1 MDSITLTADLDA
13 LAPISSFIA
22 TATERVGL
30 DERTAWQIQLAVD
43 EAATN
48 IIQHAYDQD
57 APGDLTLSWHC
68 EGNKFV
74 VSLHDYGRQF
84 DPQRVPSP
92 DISSPLEERQVGGL
106 GIYLITHLMDEVHFT
121 FDPQEGNRLTMTK
134 LMTVEPRL
142 ATVVIPLHGR
152 IDATTSPELQRM
164 VQTRI
169 ASGAR
174 FVLLTFAQVSF
185 LSSSGLRALLLIRKE
200 LLALGGELRL
210 AELQPHIHE
219 LFALTGFTQVFA
231 IHATTEDARRTF
243 GQGRA

>member
-142 ATVVIPLHGR
+142 DTVVIPLHGR